1 MDRRRFV
8 AVVEPFVRDML
19 HVALVLVGPSDAEDA
34 VQEALLKA
42 WNGAALLREGDT
54 VRPWLLRITANVCR
68 DWGRGREG
76 RRRRETVPLSQAE
89 EAELL
94 TAPSVDDPGS
104 GAAADRQDLRAMVA
118 QLDDDLR
125 VVIMLRYY
133 AEMSSAEIGDTLR
146 LPASTVRTRLQRAL
160 EQLRTLS
167 LSGMGPAEERASR

>member
-1 MDRRRFV
+1 MDRLRFV

-76 RRRRETVPLSQAE
+76 RRRRETVPLSRAE
-89 EAELL
+89 EAQLL
-94 TAPSVDDPGS
+94 AAPSADDPGS

-125 VVIMLRYY
+125 VIIMLRYY

-160 EQLRTLS
+160 EQLRALS